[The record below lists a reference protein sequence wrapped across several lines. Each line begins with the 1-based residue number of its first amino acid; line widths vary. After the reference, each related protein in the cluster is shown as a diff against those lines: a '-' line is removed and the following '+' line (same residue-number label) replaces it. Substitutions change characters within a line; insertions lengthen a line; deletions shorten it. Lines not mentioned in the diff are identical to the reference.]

1 MRRVAADDGT
11 GRYVFGDYRAGRN
24 DRIIANGHAGIDHCP
39 TPNPHIVA
47 NSYRLAVFLAAI
59 TRIGVQRMS
68 GGINMDAWRQHTVIA
83 NMDRADVEHH
93 AVKIGVKTGAEK
105 NIITIVAA
113 KAWLDIRIAGA
124 SEQLGQNMLTLF
136 LVIRGGMIITVQQ
149 LSGAQAIG
157 AKRWVAR

>member
-1 MRRVAADDGT
+1 
-11 GRYVFGDYRAGRN
+11 
-24 DRIIANGHAGIDHCP
+24 
-39 TPNPHIVA
+39 
-47 NSYRLAVFLAAI
+47 
-59 TRIGVQRMS
+59 
-68 GGINMDAWRQHTVIA
+68 
-83 NMDRADVEHH
+83 MDRADVEHH

-136 LVIRGGMIITVQQ
+136 LLSGGMIITVQQ

>member
-1 MRRVAADDGT
+1 
-11 GRYVFGDYRAGRN
+11 
-24 DRIIANGHAGIDHCP
+24 
-39 TPNPHIVA
+39 
-47 NSYRLAVFLAAI
+47 
-59 TRIGVQRMS
+59 
-68 GGINMDAWRQHTVIA
+68 MDAWRQHTVIA

>member
-1 MRRVAADDGT
+1 MICAGLPPTTVQAGT
-11 GRYVFGDYRAGRN
+11 SLVTTAPDAMT
-24 DRIIANGHAGIDHCP
+24 ALSP
-39 TPNPHIVA
+39 MVTPGLITARPPIHIVA
-47 NSYRLAVFLAAI
+47 NSYRLAVFTAAI

-136 LVIRGGMIITVQQ
+136 WS
-149 LSGAQAIG
+149 SGAE
-157 AKRWVAR
+157 